1 MELKN
6 IKEGII
12 KNMAVKNSWNLE
24 VDQVIEGNSYFGLC
38 IFIGVASMYGFSD
51 QSVKD
56 FLSIDR
62 EEREFMEEKFL
73 RILGD
78 SFDTKNDSVTAKRFQ
93 TKVNLILNY
102 IRHEFKKT
110 VNLKDI
116 IQNKI

>member
-6 IKEGII
+6 IREGIL
-12 KNMAVKNSWNLE
+12 KNMAVKNRWNLE
-24 VDQVIEGNSYFGLC
+24 VDQVIEGNSYFGQC
-38 IFIGVASMYGFSD
+38 IFIGVASMYGFNN

-56 FLSIDR
+56 FLSISTD
-62 EEREFMEEKFL
+62 ERDFMEDKFL
-73 RILGD
+73 RILQD
-78 SFDTKNDSVTAKRFQ
+78 SFDKKNNSVTAKRFQ
-93 TKVNLILNY
+93 VKVNLILNY